1 MAAADPFRIEE
12 GGVTIMIIDFLEM
25 IFLLLSAIVLYTY
38 VGYGIVLWFMVKV
51 KQLKERSA

>member
-1 MAAADPFRIEE
+1 
-12 GGVTIMIIDFLEM
+12 MIIDFLEM

>member
-1 MAAADPFRIEE
+1 MAAADPISIEK

-51 KQLKERSA
+51 KQLKERAA